1 MMNSLSFNEEKID
14 INSKEILISREE
26 IKSRLKQLGSDISK
40 DYQGKELHLV
50 GVLNGAFMF
59 LADLA
64 RHLSIPCQICF
75 LQASS
80 YKGQKVSTG
89 EVILMHNLD
98 LSGKDVLVVEDIF
111 DTGLT
116 LKHISEDLNMQKPA
130 SLEICALL
138 NKRIPNKV
146 AVDVKYVGFEIDNRF
161 VVGYGLDYDEKYR
174 ELPHISCL
182 D

>member
-1 MMNSLSFNEEKID
+1 MNRVSSNEKKKD
-14 INSKEILISREE
+14 IYSKEVLISREE
-26 IKSRLKQLGSDISK
+26 INRRVEQLGREISQ
-40 DYQGKELHLV
+40 DYKGRELHLV

-59 LADLA
+59 LADLV

-80 YKGQKVSTG
+80 YKDQLVSTG
-89 EVILMHNLD
+89 KVKLMHNLD

-116 LKHISEDLNMQKPA
+116 LKHIREDLYVQKPT

-138 NKRIPNKV
+138 NKRIPDKLDVN
-146 AVDVKYVGFEIDNRF
+146 VKYIGFEIENRF
-161 VVGYGLDYDEKYR
+161 VVGYGLDYAEKYR

>member
-1 MMNSLSFNEEKID
+1 MNRVAQNEKNKD
-14 INSKEILISREE
+14 IYSKEVLISREE
-26 IKSRLKQLGSDISK
+26 INRRVEQLGREISQ
-40 DYQGKELHLV
+40 DYEGRELHLV

-80 YKGQKVSTG
+80 YKDQLVSTG
-89 EVILMHNLD
+89 KVKLMHNLD

-116 LKHISEDLNMQKPA
+116 LKHIREDLYVQKPT

-138 NKRIPNKV
+138 NKRIPDKL
-146 AVDVKYVGFEIDNRF
+146 AVNVKYIGFEIENRF
-161 VVGYGLDYDEKYR
+161 VVGYGLDYAEKYR

>member
-1 MMNSLSFNEEKID
+1 MNRASSNEKKND
-14 INSKEILISREE
+14 IYSKEVLISREE
-26 IKSRLKQLGSDISK
+26 ISLRVEQLGLEISQ
-40 DYQGKELHLV
+40 DYKGRELHLV

-59 LADLA
+59 LADLV

-80 YKGQKVSTG
+80 YKDQLVSTG
-89 EVILMHNLD
+89 KVKLMHNLD
-98 LSGKDVLVVEDIF
+98 LNGKDVLVVEDIF

-116 LKHISEDLNMQKPA
+116 LKRIREDLLMQKPA

-138 NKRIPNKV
+138 NKKIPDKV
-146 AVDVKYVGFEIDNRF
+146 AVDVKYIGFEIEDRF
-161 VVGYGLDYDEKYR
+161 VVGYGLDYAEKYR

>member
-1 MMNSLSFNEEKID
+1 MDRVSPNEEKID
-14 INSKEILISREE
+14 IYSKEVLISREE
-26 IKSRLKQLGSDISK
+26 IDSRVEQLGREISE
-40 DYQGKELHLV
+40 DYKGRELHLV

-75 LQASS
+75 MQASS
-80 YKGQKVSTG
+80 YKDQQVSTG
-89 EVILMHNLD
+89 KVTLMHNLD
-98 LSGKDVLVVEDIF
+98 LSGKDVLIVEDIF

-116 LKHISEDLNMQKPA
+116 LKHIMEDLNMQKPA

-138 NKRIPNKV
+138 NKSIPDKV
-146 AVDVKYVGFEIDNRF
+146 AVDVKYIGFEIEDRF
-161 VVGYGLDYDEKYR
+161 VVGYGLDYAEKYR

>member
-1 MMNSLSFNEEKID
+1 MNRVAQNEKNKD
-14 INSKEILISREE
+14 IYSKEVLISKEE
-26 IKSRLKQLGSDISK
+26 INRRVEQLGREISQ
-40 DYQGKELHLV
+40 DYKGRELHLV

-80 YKGQKVSTG
+80 YKEQLVSTG
-89 EVILMHNLD
+89 KVKLMHNLD

-116 LKHISEDLNMQKPA
+116 LKHIREDLYVQKPT
-130 SLEICALL
+130 SLEFCALL
-138 NKRIPNKV
+138 NKRIPDKL
-146 AVDVKYVGFEIDNRF
+146 AVNVKYIGFEIENRF
-161 VVGYGLDYDEKYR
+161 VVGYGLDYAEKYR

>member
-1 MMNSLSFNEEKID
+1 MNRVPSNEKQKD
-14 INSKEILISREE
+14 IYSKEVLISREE
-26 IKSRLKQLGSDISK
+26 ITRRVEQLGREISQ
-40 DYQGKELHLV
+40 DYQGRELHLV
-50 GVLNGAFMF
+50 GVLNGAFIF
-59 LADLA
+59 LADLV

-80 YKGQKVSTG
+80 YKDQQVSTG

-116 LKHISEDLNMQKPA
+116 LQHIKEDLNMQKPA

-138 NKRIPNKV
+138 NKRITNK
-146 AVDVKYVGFEIDNRF
+146 ASINVKYIGFDIENRF
-161 VVGYGLDYDEKYR
+161 VVGYGLDYAEKFR

>member
-1 MMNSLSFNEEKID
+1 MNRVPSNEKKKD
-14 INSKEILISREE
+14 IYSKEVLISREE
-26 IKSRLKQLGSDISK
+26 ITRRVEQLGREISQ
-40 DYQGKELHLV
+40 DYKGRELHLV
-50 GVLNGAFMF
+50 GVLNGAFIF
-59 LADLA
+59 LADLV

-80 YKGQKVSTG
+80 YKDQLVSTG
-89 EVILMHNLD
+89 KVKLMHNLD

-116 LKHISEDLNMQKPA
+116 LKHIMEDLYVQKPT

-138 NKRIPNKV
+138 NKKIPDKL
-146 AVDVKYVGFEIDNRF
+146 AVNVKYIGFEIENRF
-161 VVGYGLDYDEKYR
+161 VVGYGLDYAEKYR

>member
-1 MMNSLSFNEEKID
+1 MNRVSNNVEKTDIYSNEIF
-14 INSKEILISREE
+14 ISRKEISSRVE
-26 IKSRLKQLGSDISK
+26 QLGREISN

-50 GVLNGAFMF
+50 GVLNGAFIF

-64 RHLSIPCQICF
+64 RQLSIPCQICF

-80 YKGQKVSTG
+80 YKDQKVSTG
-89 EVILMHNLD
+89 QVILMHNLD

-116 LKHISEDLNMQKPA
+116 LKHIREDLNIQKPA
-130 SLEICALL
+130 SLEICTLL
-138 NKRIPNKV
+138 NKRIPDKV
-146 AVDVKYVGFEIDNRF
+146 SVDVKYIGFEIENRF
-161 VVGYGLDYDEKYR
+161 VVGYGLDYAEKYR
-174 ELPHISCL
+174 ELPHIACL

>member
-1 MMNSLSFNEEKID
+1 MNRVPSNEKKKD
-14 INSKEILISREE
+14 NYSKEVLISREE
-26 IKSRLKQLGSDISK
+26 INRRVEQLGREISQ
-40 DYQGKELHLV
+40 DYKGRELHLV

-59 LADLA
+59 LADLV

-80 YKGQKVSTG
+80 YKDQLVSTG
-89 EVILMHNLD
+89 KVKLMHNLD

-116 LKHISEDLNMQKPA
+116 LKHIMEDLYVQKPT
-130 SLEICALL
+130 SLEICAFL
-138 NKRIPNKV
+138 NKRIPDKL
-146 AVDVKYVGFEIDNRF
+146 AVNVKYIGFEIENRF
-161 VVGYGLDYDEKYR
+161 VVGYGLDYAEKYR
-174 ELPHISCL
+174 ELPHITCL

>member
-1 MMNSLSFNEEKID
+1 MNRVPSNEKIKD
-14 INSKEILISREE
+14 IYSKEVLISREE
-26 IKSRLKQLGSDISK
+26 INHRVEQLGREISQ
-40 DYQGKELHLV
+40 DYKGRELHLV

-59 LADLA
+59 IADLA

-80 YKGQKVSTG
+80 YKEQLVSTG
-89 EVILMHNLD
+89 KVKLMHNLD

-116 LKHISEDLNMQKPA
+116 LKHIREDLYVQKPT

-138 NKRIPNKV
+138 NKRIPDKL
-146 AVDVKYVGFEIDNRF
+146 AVNVKYIGFEIENRF
-161 VVGYGLDYDEKYR
+161 VVGYGLDYAEKYR
-174 ELPHISCL
+174 ELPHISSL

>member
-1 MMNSLSFNEEKID
+1 MNRVPSNEKQKD
-14 INSKEILISREE
+14 IYSKEVLISREE
-26 IKSRLKQLGSDISK
+26 ISLRVEQLGRDISQ
-40 DYQGKELHLV
+40 DYKGRELHLV

-59 LADLA
+59 IADLA

-80 YKGQKVSTG
+80 YKEQLVSTG
-89 EVILMHNLD
+89 KVKLMHNLD

-116 LKHISEDLNMQKPA
+116 LKHIREDLYVQKPT

-138 NKRIPNKV
+138 NKRIPDKL
-146 AVDVKYVGFEIDNRF
+146 AVNVKYIGFEIENRF
-161 VVGYGLDYDEKYR
+161 VVGYGLDYAEKYR

>member
-1 MMNSLSFNEEKID
+1 MNRVSSNEKKID
-14 INSKEILISREE
+14 IYSKEVLISKEE
-26 IKSRLKQLGSDISK
+26 INRRVEQLGREISQ
-40 DYQGKELHLV
+40 DYKGRELHLV

-59 LADLA
+59 LADLV

-80 YKGQKVSTG
+80 YKDQLVSTG
-89 EVILMHNLD
+89 KVKLMHNLD

-116 LKHISEDLNMQKPA
+116 LKHIREDLYVQKPT
-130 SLEICALL
+130 SLEFCALL
-138 NKRIPNKV
+138 NKRIPDKL
-146 AVDVKYVGFEIDNRF
+146 AVNVKYIGFEIENRF
-161 VVGYGLDYDEKYR
+161 VVGYGLDYAEKFR

>member
-1 MMNSLSFNEEKID
+1 MNRVPSNEKQKD
-14 INSKEILISREE
+14 IYSKEVLISREE
-26 IKSRLKQLGSDISK
+26 ISLRVEQLGLEISQ
-40 DYQGKELHLV
+40 DYKGRELHLV

-59 LADLA
+59 IADLA

-80 YKGQKVSTG
+80 YKEQLVSTG
-89 EVILMHNLD
+89 KVKLMHNLD

-116 LKHISEDLNMQKPA
+116 LKHIREDLYVQKPT

-138 NKRIPNKV
+138 NKKIPDKL
-146 AVDVKYVGFEIDNRF
+146 AVNVKYIGFEIENRF
-161 VVGYGLDYDEKYR
+161 VVGYGLDYAEKYR

>member
-1 MMNSLSFNEEKID
+1 MNRVSSNEKKD
-14 INSKEILISREE
+14 IYSKEVLISREE
-26 IKSRLKQLGSDISK
+26 ISRRVEQLGREISQ
-40 DYQGKELHLV
+40 DYKGRELHLV

-59 LADLA
+59 LADLE

-80 YKGQKVSTG
+80 YKDQLVSTG
-89 EVILMHNLD
+89 KVKLMHNLD

-116 LKHISEDLNMQKPA
+116 LKHIMEDLYVQKPT
-130 SLEICALL
+130 SIEICALL
-138 NKRIPNKV
+138 NKRIPDKL
-146 AVDVKYVGFEIDNRF
+146 AVNVKYIGFEIENRF
-161 VVGYGLDYDEKYR
+161 VVGYGLDYAEKYR

>member
-1 MMNSLSFNEEKID
+1 MNRVPSNEKKKD
-14 INSKEILISREE
+14 IYSKEVLISREE
-26 IKSRLKQLGSDISK
+26 ITRRVEQLGRKISQ
-40 DYQGKELHLV
+40 DYKGRELHLV

-59 LADLA
+59 LADLV
-64 RHLSIPCQICF
+64 RQLSIPCQICF

-80 YKGQKVSTG
+80 YKDQLVSTG
-89 EVILMHNLD
+89 KVKLMHNLD

-116 LKHISEDLNMQKPA
+116 LKHIREDLYVQKPT

-138 NKRIPNKV
+138 NKRIPDKL
-146 AVDVKYVGFEIDNRF
+146 AVNVKYIGFEIENRF
-161 VVGYGLDYDEKYR
+161 VVGYGLDYAEKFR

>member
-1 MMNSLSFNEEKID
+1 MNSVSSHEEKID
-14 INSKEILISREE
+14 SKEVLISREE
-26 IKSRLKQLGSDISK
+26 INSRVKQLGREISQ
-40 DYQGKELHLV
+40 DYKGRELHLV

-59 LADLA
+59 LADLV

-75 LQASS
+75 MQASS
-80 YKGQKVSTG
+80 YKDQQVSTG

-98 LSGKDVLVVEDIF
+98 LRGKNVLVVEDIF

-116 LKHISEDLNMQKPA
+116 LKHIMEDLNMQKPA

-138 NKRIPNKV
+138 NKSIPDKV
-146 AVDVKYVGFEIDNRF
+146 TVDVKYIGFEIEDRF
-161 VVGYGLDYDEKYR
+161 VVGYGLDYAEKYR

>member
-1 MMNSLSFNEEKID
+1 MNRVSSNEKKD
-14 INSKEILISREE
+14 IYSKEVLISREE
-26 IKSRLKQLGSDISK
+26 INRRVEQLGREISQ
-40 DYQGKELHLV
+40 DYKGRELHLV

-59 LADLA
+59 IADLA

-80 YKGQKVSTG
+80 YKDQLVSTG
-89 EVILMHNLD
+89 KVKLMHNLD

-116 LKHISEDLNMQKPA
+116 LKHIREDLYVQKPT

-138 NKRIPNKV
+138 NKRIPDKL
-146 AVDVKYVGFEIDNRF
+146 AVNVKYIGFEIENRF
-161 VVGYGLDYDEKYR
+161 VVGYGLDYAEKYR

>member
-1 MMNSLSFNEEKID
+1 MNRVSSNEKKKD
-14 INSKEILISREE
+14 NYSKEVLISREE
-26 IKSRLKQLGSDISK
+26 INRRVEQLGQEISQ
-40 DYQGKELHLV
+40 DYKGRELHLV
-50 GVLNGAFMF
+50 GVLNGAFIF

-80 YKGQKVSTG
+80 YKEQLVSTG
-89 EVILMHNLD
+89 NVKLMHNLD

-116 LKHISEDLNMQKPA
+116 LKHIREDLYVQKPT
-130 SLEICALL
+130 SLEFCDLL
-138 NKRIPNKV
+138 NKRIPDKLSVN
-146 AVDVKYVGFEIDNRF
+146 VKYIGFEIENRF
-161 VVGYGLDYDEKYR
+161 VVGYGLDYAEKYR

>member
-1 MMNSLSFNEEKID
+1 MNSFSSNEERTD
-14 INSKEILISREE
+14 IHSKEILISREE
-26 IKSRLKQLGSDISK
+26 INLRLEQLGSEISK
-40 DYQGKELHLV
+40 DYRGKEIHLV

-80 YKGQKVSTG
+80 YKNKKVSTG

-98 LSGKDVLVVEDIF
+98 LSGKDVLIVEDIF

-116 LKHISEDLNMQKPA
+116 LKHISEDLNMQQPA

-138 NKRIPNKV
+138 NKRIPNKMPV
-146 AVDVKYVGFEIDNRF
+146 NVKYIGFEIDNRF
-161 VVGYGLDYDEKYR
+161 VVGYGLDYAEKYR

>member
-1 MMNSLSFNEEKID
+1 MNRVAQNEKNKD
-14 INSKEILISREE
+14 IYSKEVLISREE
-26 IKSRLKQLGSDISK
+26 INRRVEQLGREISQ
-40 DYQGKELHLV
+40 DYEGRELHLV

-80 YKGQKVSTG
+80 YKDQLVSTG
-89 EVILMHNLD
+89 KVKLMHNLD

-116 LKHISEDLNMQKPA
+116 LKHVREDLYVQKPT

-138 NKRIPNKV
+138 NKRIPDKL
-146 AVDVKYVGFEIDNRF
+146 AVNVKYIGFEIENRF
-161 VVGYGLDYDEKYR
+161 VVGYGLDYAEKYR